1 MKNINKLTLFLLVAT
16 LLLPMMSAADDTDYI
31 FEYSADGDFKMSCDI
46 EGAPCTA
53 ATNCS
58 LTLRGPD
65 NSYLLDEVDMVIAAN
80 GDATYT
86 IPAASLTQ
94 ISTAYSGKVYCTN
107 GAIDNTVTF
116 TMEVNGTGDDR
127 GNDLFL
133 ILALASLVVI
143 GLAVVSENEYI
154 GFMGGA
160 LFIVTGMYALI
171 YGIADLANMY
181 TQAIAYVSIGLG
193 FLFLIAAGYKAADGN
208 IHFSSHDVD
217 F

>member
-16 LLLPMMSAADDTDYI
+16 LLMPMMSAATDYI
-31 FEYSADGDFKMSCDI
+31 FEYSTDGDFKMSCDVD
-46 EGAPCTA
+46 GSPCTA
-53 ATNCS
+53 AGTNCS
-58 LTLRGPD
+58 LTLRAPN
-65 NSYLLDEVDMVIAAN
+65 NSYILDGVNMTILLN
-80 GDATYT
+80 GDATYI
-86 IPAASLTQ
+86 IPAASLTE

-107 GAIDNTVTF
+107 GAIENTETF

-127 GNDLFL
+127 GSDLFL
-133 ILALASLVVI
+133 ILALASIIVI
-143 GLAVVSENEYI
+143 GLAVISENEYI

-171 YGIADLANMY
+171 YGIANLANMY

-193 FLFLIAAGYKAADGN
+193 FLFLVAAGYKAADGTVT
-208 IHFSSHDVD
+208 FSSHEE